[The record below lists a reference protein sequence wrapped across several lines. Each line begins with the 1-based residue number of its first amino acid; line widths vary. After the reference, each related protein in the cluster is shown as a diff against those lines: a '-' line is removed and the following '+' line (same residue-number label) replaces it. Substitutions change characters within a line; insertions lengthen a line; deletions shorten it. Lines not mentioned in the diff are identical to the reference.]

1 MTSKLTSLLTAAA
14 VAGGLAFASTVFAQG
29 TPPTPTPP
37 APPPPAE
44 QGAHGMMKGEGM
56 NGSGMMMGRGGMGT
70 MMPMMAEM
78 TRMME
83 NCNRMMEGSNVNRGP
98 AGGTGN
104 SPPSDQ
110 KG

>member
-1 MTSKLTSLLTAAA
+1 MTSKLTPLLTIVT
-14 VAGGLAFASTVFAQG
+14 VAGGLALTSGVFAQG
-29 TPPTPTPP
+29 TPPQP
-37 APPPPAE
+37 APPAE
-44 QGAHGMMKGEGM
+44 QGGHGMM

-70 MMPMMAEM
+70 MMPMMARM

-83 NCNRMMEGSNVNRGP
+83 NCNWMMEGWNGNRGP
-98 AGGTGN
+98 SGTGT

>member
-1 MTSKLTSLLTAAA
+1 MTSKPTPLLTILT

-29 TPPTPTPP
+29 TPPAPT
-37 APPPPAE
+37 PPAE
-44 QGAHGMMKGEGM
+44 QGRHGTM
-56 NGSGMMMGRGGMGT
+56 NGQGRYGSGMMMGRGGMGT

-83 NCNRMMEGSNVNRGP
+83 NCNRMMEGSNVNQSP
-98 AGGTGN
+98 ARGTGT
-104 SPPSDQ
+104 SPPSNQ